1 MGRSV
6 FASVAVPIFP
16 YVPPSDVVQ
25 MDLLFNIFGLTKPA
39 IEDDVK
45 RLQGYW
51 KLIEMVMGASAEVTK
66 SKIEKMFDDARTTR
80 AWEIDPD
87 TISALNQIGAQVITS
102 GIDYEQQ
109 APVVGIS
116 EAYASLMT
124 WSRIDENKLPRATF
138 ENMAQSANT
147 TFGVGKWVVYGIYSQ
162 YRSDY
167 AIIIGFASKDNTM
180 VQRTGSFTI
189 GGASFSNAWT
199 INGGTQSYQCLN
211 WSYARSVN
219 AWNPNYR
226 NNTAIGTDNYFSGYG
241 MTYDKYTG
249 QAVMGN
255 ASVSAQNAQIAD
267 ALVLGGV
274 IPITAQTTLVNGQID
289 DTKPARIHLPA
300 SLPIPAES
308 VADLP
313 AVQEKMGVV
322 PISEDVTDTVE
333 QLQQQ
338 QAQIS
343 GDTGAYALDL
353 TGYFPFCIPFD
364 IGNLLGA
371 FVAEPE
377 APVIP
382 FIFPVGYEDGQ
393 IIMET
398 YYMDLSVFDTVAY
411 WCRKGELALFVI
423 GLGVV
428 TRQWFLRG

>member
-25 MDLLFNIFGLTKPA
+25 MDLLFNVFGLTKPA

-51 KLIEMVMGASAEVTK
+51 ALIEMVMGASAEVTK
-66 SKIEKMFDDARTTR
+66 NKIEEMFDDARTTR

-87 TISALNQIGAQVITS
+87 TISALNRIGAEVITS
-102 GIDYEQQ
+102 GINYEQQ

-116 EAYASLMT
+116 EAYSSLMSWNRVNET
-124 WSRIDENKLPRATF
+124 MLPRATF
-138 ENMAQSANT
+138 ENMAQSANSV
-147 TFGVGKWVVYGIYSQ
+147 FGVGKWVVYGIYSQ
-162 YRSDY
+162 YRSDT
-167 AIIIGFASKDNTM
+167 ATVIGFASKDTTM

-189 GGASFSNAWT
+189 GGAGFSNAWT

-211 WSYARSVN
+211 WVYFSYRPSWTAD
-219 AWNPNYR
+219 YR
-226 NNTAIGTDNYFSGYG
+226 NNTAIGTDQYYSGYG

-255 ASVSAQNAQIAD
+255 ATVTAQSTQIAD
-267 ALVLGGV
+267 ALTQGEV

-289 DTKPARIHLPA
+289 DTKPAKIHIPADLPLPA
-300 SLPIPAES
+300 ET
-308 VADLP
+308 VEDLP

-322 PISEDVTDTVE
+322 PISDDVTDTVE
-333 QLQQQ
+333 QLQAQ
-338 QAQIS
+338 QAQVS

-411 WCRKGELALFVI
+411 WCRKGELALFVV